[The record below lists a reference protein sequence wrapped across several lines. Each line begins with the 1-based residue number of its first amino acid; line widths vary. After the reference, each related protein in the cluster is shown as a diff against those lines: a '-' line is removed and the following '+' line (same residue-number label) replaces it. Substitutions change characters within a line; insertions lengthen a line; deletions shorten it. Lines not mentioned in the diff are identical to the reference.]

1 MSQTLID
8 VIAEQRNEA
17 MNRLAQAEASNRVLM
32 AEVCRLNELLNE
44 RMLKESG
51 DGADGSS

>member
-1 MSQTLID
+1 MSQYLTEVLI
-8 VIAEQRNEA
+8 EQRNGA
-17 MNRLAQAEASNRVLM
+17 MNQLAQAEASNRVLI

-44 RMLKESG
+44 NMLKESG